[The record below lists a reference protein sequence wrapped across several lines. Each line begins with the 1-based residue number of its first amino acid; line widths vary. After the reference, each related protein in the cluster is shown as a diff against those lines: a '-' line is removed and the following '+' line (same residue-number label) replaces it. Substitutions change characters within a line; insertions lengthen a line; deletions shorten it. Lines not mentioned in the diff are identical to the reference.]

1 MKLLL
6 TSGGIVNNSIRNALV
21 DMMGKPI
28 EQATALFVPTAEQ
41 PLGPFFVGRSAG
53 NLLQQKWKA
62 FGVLEL
68 TALPT
73 IPQEA
78 WLPHL
83 GAADVLL
90 VGGGDP
96 LYLCYW
102 MQQSGLADLLTS
114 PEPVLREMVYVGMS
128 AGSMVL
134 APNIGQEF
142 VQWMPPTADDKAG
155 DNHSDSD
162 SDSNGD
168 KTLGLVDFAIFP
180 HLDNL
185 DLPWNTLAHA
195 EKWAARLTVPGYV
208 VDDDTA
214 IKVIDGAVEVISE
227 GHWTLF
233 TP

>member
-6 TSGGIVNNSIRNALV
+6 TSGGLVNNSIRHALV

-28 EQATALFVPTAEQ
+28 AEATALFVPTAEQ
-41 PLGPFFVGRSAG
+41 PLGPFFVGRSAQ
-53 NLLQQKWKA
+53 NLLQQEWQA

-68 TALPT
+68 TALPS
-73 IPQEA
+73 IPQDA

-83 GAADVLL
+83 AAADVLL

-102 MQQSGLADLLTS
+102 IQQSGLADRLRD
-114 PEPVLREMVYVGMS
+114 LRETVYVGMS

-134 APNIGQEF
+134 APHIGQEF
-142 VQWMPPTADDKAG
+142 VNWRPPTG
-155 DNHSDSD
+155 GDSD
-162 SDSNGD
+162 Q
-168 KTLGLVDFAIFP
+168 TLGLVEFAMFP
-180 HLDNL
+180 HLDNP
-185 DLPWNTLAHA
+185 DLPKNTLAVA
-195 EKWAARLTVPGYV
+195 EKWAAKLTVPGYV
-208 VDDDTA
+208 VDDETA

-227 GHWTLF
+227 GHWQLL

>member
-6 TSGGIVNNSIRNALV
+6 TSGGITNNSIRNALV
-21 DMMGKPI
+21 DMMGKPVA
-28 EQATALFVPTAEQ
+28 EATALFVPTAEQ
-41 PLGPFFVGRSAG
+41 PLGPFFVGRSAQ
-53 NLLQQKWKA
+53 NLLQQEWKA

-68 TALPT
+68 TALPS

-78 WLPHL
+78 WLPKL
-83 GAADVLL
+83 RAADVLL

-102 MQQSGLADLLTS
+102 MQQSGLADLLTRQG
-114 PEPVLREMVYVGMS
+114 LRETVYVGMS

-142 VQWMPPTADDKAG
+142 VSWRPPNAR
-155 DNHSDSD
+155 DS
-162 SDSNGD
+162 D
-168 KTLGLVDFAIFP
+168 KTLGLVDFAMFP
-180 HLDNL
+180 HLDNP
-185 DLPWNTLAHA
+185 DLPKNTLAVA
-195 EKWAARLTVPGYV
+195 EKWAAKLTVPAYV

-214 IKVIDGAVEVISE
+214 IKVADGAVEVISE
-227 GHWTLF
+227 GHWKLF

>member
-6 TSGGIVNNSIRNALV
+6 TSGGITNTSIRNALV
-21 DMMGKPI
+21 DMLGKPI
-28 EQATALFVPTAEQ
+28 AEATALFVPTAEQ
-41 PLGPFFVGRSAG
+41 PLGPFFVGRSAQ
-53 NLLQQKWKA
+53 NLLQQEWKA

-68 TALPT
+68 TALPS

-78 WLPHL
+78 WLPKL
-83 GAADVLL
+83 EAADVLL

-102 MQQSGLADLLTS
+102 MQQAGLADRL
-114 PEPVLREMVYVGMS
+114 PELRATVYVGMS

-142 VQWMPPTADDKAG
+142 VNWRPPTAG
-155 DNHSDSD
+155 DS
-162 SDSNGD
+162 D
-168 KTLGLVDFAIFP
+168 KTLGLVDFAMFP
-180 HLDNL
+180 HLDNP
-185 DLPWNTLAHA
+185 DLPRITLAVA
-195 EKWAARLTVPGYV
+195 EKWAAKLTVPGYV

-227 GHWTLF
+227 GHWQLF

>member
-6 TSGGIVNNSIRNALV
+6 TSGGLVNNSIRNALV

-28 EQATALFVPTAEQ
+28 AEATALFVPTAEQ
-41 PLGPFFVGRSAG
+41 PLGPFFVGRSAE
-53 NLLQQKWKA
+53 NLLQHEWKA

-68 TALPT
+68 TALPS

-78 WLPHL
+78 WLPKL
-83 GAADVLL
+83 KAADVLL

-102 MQQSGLADLLTS
+102 MQQSGLAELL
-114 PEPVLREMVYVGMS
+114 PELHETVYVGMS

-134 APNIGQEF
+134 ASNIGQEF
-142 VQWMPPTADDKAG
+142 VNWRPPTAG
-155 DNHSDSD
+155 DS
-162 SDSNGD
+162 D
-168 KTLGLVDFAIFP
+168 KTLGLVDFAMFP
-180 HLDNL
+180 HLDYP
-185 DLPWNTLAHA
+185 DLPWNTMATA
-195 EKWAARLTVPGYV
+195 EKWAAKLVVPAYV

-227 GHWTLF
+227 GHWKLL

>member
-1 MKLLL
+1 MKRLL

-21 DMMGKPI
+21 AMMGKPI
-28 EQATALFVPTAEQ
+28 AEATALFVPTAEQ
-41 PLGPFFVGRSAG
+41 PLGPFFVGRSAQS
-53 NLLQQKWKA
+53 LLQQEWKA

-68 TALPT
+68 TALPS
-73 IPQEA
+73 IPQDA
-78 WLPHL
+78 WLPKL
-83 GAADVLL
+83 EAADVLL

-102 MQQSGLADLLTS
+102 MQQSGLADLL
-114 PEPVLREMVYVGMS
+114 PELRETVYVGMS

-142 VQWMPPTADDKAG
+142 VNWRPPTAG
-155 DNHSDSD
+155 DS
-162 SDSNGD
+162 D
-168 KTLGLVDFAIFP
+168 KTLGLVDFAMFP
-180 HLDNL
+180 HLDNP
-185 DLPWNTLAHA
+185 DLPENTIAVA
-195 EKWAARLTVPGYV
+195 EKWAAKLTVPGYV

-227 GHWTLF
+227 GHWKLF